1 MKLVVGLG
9 NIGKEYDNTRH
20 NVGFMALDNYLG
32 NVSWKK
38 DKLAYTYKD
47 SVSNTLFIK
56 PTTFMNLSG
65 NAIRYY
71 VDYYKINI
79 DDILVIQDDLDLPLG
94 KVRVKVNS
102 SAGGHNGIK
111 DIILHLGTNAFMR
124 VKVGISS
131 NSDDIVSY
139 VLGKFSKD
147 ELNVVN
153 ESFNKVGSI
162 IDSFINNEDVNI
174 IMNRNN

>member
-1 MKLVVGLG
+1 
-9 NIGKEYDNTRH
+9 
-20 NVGFMALDNYLG
+20 
-32 NVSWKK
+32 
-38 DKLAYTYKD
+38 
-47 SVSNTLFIK
+47 
-56 PTTFMNLSG
+56 MNLSG
-65 NAIRYY
+65 SAVRYY
-71 VDYYKINI
+71 VDYYKVNI

-94 KVRVKVNS
+94 KVRVKINS

-131 NSDDIVSY
+131 NSEDIVSY

-162 IDSFINNEDVNI
+162 IDSFINNEDINI

>member
-9 NIGKEYDNTRH
+9 NVGKDYDNTRH
-20 NVGFMALDNYLG
+20 NIGFMVLDNYLG
-32 NVSWKK
+32 KVDWKN
-38 DKLAYTYKD
+38 DKFAYTYKD
-47 SVSNTLFIK
+47 RIRNTLFIK
-56 PTTFMNLSG
+56 PTTLMNLSG
-65 NAIRYY
+65 NAVRYY

-79 DDILVIQDDLDLPLG
+79 EDILVIQDDLDLPLG

-111 DIILHLGTNAFMR
+111 DIISHLGTNAFMR
-124 VKVGISS
+124 IKVGISS
-131 NSDDIVSY
+131 NNGDIVSY
-139 VLGKFSKD
+139 VLGKFNKD

-153 ESFNKVGSI
+153 ESFNKVNNI
-162 IDSFINNEDVNI
+162 IDEFINNEDINI

>member
-9 NIGKEYDNTRH
+9 NVGKEYDNTRH

-65 NAIRYY
+65 SAVRYY
-71 VDYYKINI
+71 VDYYKVNI

-94 KVRVKVNS
+94 KS
-102 SAGGHNGIK
+102 LIE
-111 DIILHLGTNAFMR
+111 IINDTPGCVQRKEEKICLQL
-124 VKVGISS
+124 
-131 NSDDIVSY
+131 
-139 VLGKFSKD
+139 
-147 ELNVVN
+147 
-153 ESFNKVGSI
+153 
-162 IDSFINNEDVNI
+162 IN
-174 IMNRNN
+174 

>member
-9 NIGKEYDNTRH
+9 NVGKEYDNTRH
-20 NVGFMALDNYLG
+20 NVGFMVLDNYLG
-32 NVSWKK
+32 NVLQKK

-65 NAIRYY
+65 SAVRYY
-71 VDYYKINI
+71 VDYYKVNI

-94 KVRVKVNS
+94 KVRVKINS

-111 DIILHLGTNAFMR
+111 DIISHLGTNAFMR

-162 IDSFINNEDVNI
+162 IDSCINNEDINI
-174 IMNRNN
+174 MMNRNN